1 MSAPA
6 DSLKSIFFALGA
18 NLAIALAK
26 SVGAFFTG
34 SASLLAE
41 AIHSFADCA
50 NQGLLL
56 WGLKEAGRAAS
67 PEHPLGYGRA
77 TYFWSFIVALMLF
90 SMGGLFS
97 IYEGLHK
104 LSEHQPLRDP
114 WIAIG
119 ILVFGI
125 AAESVSLWG
134 ALREINK
141 ERGDRSLWRW
151 FRTSRQSELLVVL
164 GEDLAALGGLALAL
178 GFIALALATDD
189 PMWDAL
195 GSIAIGILLILVAVL
210 VGIEV
215 KALLLGQSADPERSS
230 ACAHIC
236 RPNRRWP
243 PSTAFSRSSS
253 AATSWWQSR
262 RACTRSPPT
271 AHWCRPSIASSAAF
285 GRSSRPCDGSS
296 SNRTSRIERSQL
308 AGAGARQ
315 PNRLPWP
322 AADGEDGLRKR
333 LKSSSIRCPSSRWRA
348 LAFFRRCWISSAQT
362 PSPRIRV
369 PKVAS

>member
-6 DSLKSIFFALGA
+6 DSLKSILYALGA

-26 SVGAFFTG
+26 SAGASFTG
-34 SASLLAE
+34 SASMLAE

-56 WGLKEAGRAAS
+56 WGLKEARRVAS

-77 TYFWSFIVALMLF
+77 IYFWSFIVALMLF

-97 IYEGLHK
+97 IYEGVHK
-104 LSEHQPLRDP
+104 LSAHEPLRDP

-164 GEDLAALGGLALAL
+164 GEDIAALGGLSLAI
-178 GFIALALATDD
+178 GFIALALVTGD

-195 GSIAIGILLILVAVL
+195 GSIAIGSLLILVAVG
-210 VGIEV
+210 VAVEV
-215 KALLLGQSADPERSS
+215 KALLLGQSADPEALDRMRS
-230 ACAHIC
+230 HL
-236 RPNRRWP
+236 
-243 PSTAFSRSSS
+243 
-253 AATSWWQSR
+253 QSQPEVAR
-262 RACTRSPPT
+262 LYSVLTQ
-271 AHWCRPSIASSAAF
+271 
-285 GRSSRPCDGSS
+285 
-296 SNRTSRIERSQL
+296 QL
-308 AGAGARQ
+308 GGDIMVAVKARMH
-315 PNRLPWP
+315 P
-322 AADGEDGLRKR
+322 
-333 LKSSSIRCPSSRWRA
+333 
-348 LAFFRRCWISSAQT
+348 
-362 PSPRIRV
+362 
-369 PKVAS
+369 VASDSALVEAINRVERGFRAQFPAVRWLFFEPDLRD

>member
-6 DSLKSIFFALGA
+6 DSLKSILFALGA

-56 WGLKEAGRAAS
+56 WGLKEARRDAS

-104 LSEHQPLRDP
+104 LGEHQPLRDP

-178 GFIALALATDD
+178 GFIALALATGD

-215 KALLLGQSADPERSS
+215 KALLLGQSADPEAIVRMRAHLQAQPEVATLYSVLTQQLGGDIMVAVKARMHPVASDS
-230 ACAHIC
+230 ALVQAI
-236 RPNRRWP
+236 NRVERG
-243 PSTAFSRSSS
+243 F
-253 AATSWWQSR
+253 
-262 RACTRSPPT
+262 
-271 AHWCRPSIASSAAF
+271 
-285 GRSSRPCDGSS
+285 
-296 SNRTSRIERSQL
+296 RSQF
-308 AGAGARQ
+308 
-315 PNRLPWP
+315 P
-322 AADGEDGLRKR
+322 AV
-333 LKSSSIRCPSSRWRA
+333 RW
-348 LAFFRRCWISSAQT
+348 LFFEPDNQD
-362 PSPRIRV
+362 
-369 PKVAS
+369 